1 MGGTEFGIGA
11 LVMVAKLSTEI
22 WDAKLEKWEVQAS
35 FETFDV
41 FYDHAMKFRTGRSGN
56 RLRLHIPG
64 DFKLTSREREKLGQL
79 RIERF

>member
-11 LVMVAKLSTEI
+11 LTMATKLSTEI
-22 WDAKLEKWEVQAS
+22 WDTKLQKWDVQAS

-41 FYDHAMKFRTGRSGN
+41 FYDHAVKFRTAAN
-56 RLRLHIPG
+56 RLRVHIPG
-64 DFKLTSREREKLGQL
+64 DFKLTSHEREKLGQL